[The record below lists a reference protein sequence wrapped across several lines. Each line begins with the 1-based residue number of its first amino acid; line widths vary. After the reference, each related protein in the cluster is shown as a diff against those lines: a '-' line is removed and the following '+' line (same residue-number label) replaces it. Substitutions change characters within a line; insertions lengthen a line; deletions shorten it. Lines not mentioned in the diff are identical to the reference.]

1 MTLMHSTFHKWHE
14 QEMKEHTGY
23 ERKMHNYNYAGF
35 TDFRLNTHIDS
46 RFAVVVVVVAS
57 L

>member
-1 MTLMHSTFHKWHE
+1 MTLMHSTFHKWHG

-23 ERKMHNYNYAGF
+23 ERKMHNYNYVGF